1 MSNYGWVGKHTDELL
16 QAVGMINHA
25 VALLSSDDR
34 RSGMKLKIRLIW
46 RNAMTDSNGVVAEYV
61 YKTDDIILPED
72 AQAFQFPD
80 TEKYGWMPELVGG
93 EWIKEDKE

>member
-1 MSNYGWVGKHTDELL
+1 MD
-16 QAVGMINHA
+16 QFRP
-25 VALLSSDDR
+25 LSSK
-34 RSGMKLKIRLIW
+34 SGLSEVRHGSISAVKLKIRLIW
-46 RNAMTDSNGVVAEYV
+46 RKAMTDFNGVVAEYV

-93 EWIKEDKE
+93 EWIKEDEE

>member
-1 MSNYGWVGKHTDELL
+1 M
-16 QAVGMINHA
+16 
-25 VALLSSDDR
+25 LSAWRCGDW
-34 RSGMKLKIRLIW
+34 GGGIW
-46 RNAMTDSNGVVAEYV
+46 DVVAEYV

-93 EWIKEDKE
+93 EWIKEDEE

>member
-1 MSNYGWVGKHTDELL
+1 MFEAENDIKKHFRYVSFNSERNPDVNSE
-16 QAVGMINHA
+16 GGH
-25 VALLSSDDR
+25 S
-34 RSGMKLKIRLIW
+34 MKLKLRLLW
-46 RNAMTDSNGVVAEYV
+46 RKAMTDFNGVVAEYV

-93 EWIKEDKE
+93 EWIKEDE